1 MVNEKIQLDLCK
13 EYLFDVLRNFT
24 FFAVPLLIVSLLF
37 DAVENDILYSLYCL
51 LAGVAVWLVLLLRIP
66 FAYIILRRQ
75 KKMLNIKFDGKG
87 VKPLYPSATAMSTN
101 SLIYMSDEWLIFA
114 GTGAF
119 CRDYIEKFTVRSKKR
134 KNHVDYYHLCI
145 IVGKDKKK
153 YYKLLDSASTAK
165 RVREWYRNGR

>member
-1 MVNEKIQLDLCK
+1 MCFVIS
-13 EYLFDVLRNFT
+13 LFA
-24 FFAVPLLIVSLLF
+24 AVPLFIVSLFF

-51 LAGVAVWLVLLLRIP
+51 LGGVAVWLVLLLRVP
-66 FAYIILRRQ
+66 FACMILRRQ
-75 KKMLNIKFDGKG
+75 EKMLNIRFDCKG
-87 VKPLYPSATAMSTN
+87 VKPLYPSASAMSAN
-101 SLIYMSDEWLIFA
+101 SLIYMSEEWLIFA

-119 CRDYIEKFTVRSKKR
+119 CRDYFEKFTVRSKKR

>member
-1 MVNEKIQLDLCK
+1 MKKYNLIYAKNTFLMCFVIS
-13 EYLFDVLRNFT
+13 LFA
-24 FFAVPLLIVSLLF
+24 AVPLLIVSLLF
-37 DAVENDILYSLYCL
+37 DVVEHDILYSLYFSL
-51 LAGVAVWLVLLLRIP
+51 VGVVIWLVLLLRIP
-66 FAYIILRRQ
+66 LAYMTLRRQ
-75 KKMLNIKFDGKG
+75 EKMLGVIFDGKG
-87 VKPLYPSATAMSTN
+87 VKPLYQSATAMSTN

-145 IVGKDKKK
+145 IVGKDKRK